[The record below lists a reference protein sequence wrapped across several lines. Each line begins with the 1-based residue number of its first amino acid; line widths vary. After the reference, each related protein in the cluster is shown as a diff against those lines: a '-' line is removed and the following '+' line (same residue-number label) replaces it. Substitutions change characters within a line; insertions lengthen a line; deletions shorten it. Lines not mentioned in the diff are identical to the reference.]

1 MEYHSHFE
9 SLLQLNETSEVF
21 PLWPST
27 LISEN
32 ATAIVQHRDLNDHT
46 SNRLISGVSCPE
58 IMVYTPQQSN
68 GIGIVVFPR
77 GELSENL
84 H

>member
-21 PLWPST
+21 PLWLST

-32 ATAIVQHRDLNDHT
+32 VTAIV
-46 SNRLISGVSCPE
+46 
-58 IMVYTPQQSN
+58 
-68 GIGIVVFPR
+68 
-77 GELSENL
+77 
-84 H
+84 